1 MRTCS
6 VVLLAAALTA
16 AVVGFTDV
24 VPRAAWVGQSLC
36 FLFAAVFS
44 VCTLKEMLD
53 GPPGP
58 RLRKN

>member
-1 MRTCS
+1 M
-6 VVLLAAALTA
+6 VLLAAALTA

-24 VPRAAWVGQSLC
+24 VPRAAWLGQSLC

-44 VCTLKEMLD
+44 VCTLKDLLD